1 MYIIANWDFECRQT
15 SYIFAYILKFNQLMK
30 AKCLQSNKYQIKNLL
45 YLLLKKVSQKISIHL
60 VKENNLWETDT
71 SSRNDDNRLQGSF
84 SYYT

>member
-1 MYIIANWDFECRQT
+1 M
-15 SYIFAYILKFNQLMK
+15 
-30 AKCLQSNKYQIKNLL
+30 KNLL

-71 SSRNDDNRLQGSF
+71 WSRNDDNRLQGSF